1 MPASARGLGG
11 DKFDFLPTGIGGLCR
26 EIDAGSVRMKVIYGE
41 NRAAAEQE
49 MRRVLGTDYDVYEG
63 ETLNLTD
70 LPSIFQGTTLF
81 GAFEDGKRRIL
92 LKNLTERAE
101 IWEKIGDYAD
111 SAHEVVIWE
120 VKVDKRSTGYK
131 RLAEK
136 GVDFKEF
143 KNVAEVDPR
152 VAFGILDL
160 ALRDGEKALKEVAK
174 IETTQDPYMF
184 FGLLVS
190 QMVKK
195 YELSRG
201 GERERVILK
210 RMAEVDRQ
218 MKSTGVE
225 PWTLVKG
232 LLAQISHIADKRT

>member
-1 MPASARGLGG
+1 
-11 DKFDFLPTGIGGLCR
+11 
-26 EIDAGSVRMKVIYGE
+26 MKVIYGE

-49 MRRVLGTDYDVYEG
+49 MRRILGTDYEVYEG
-63 ETLNLTD
+63 ENLSLTD

-81 GAFEDGKRRIL
+81 GGGERRRIL

-111 SAHEVVIWE
+111 STHEVVIWE
-120 VKVDKRSTGYK
+120 VKVDKRSVGYK
-131 RLAEK
+131 RLVEK
-136 GVDFKEF
+136 GVEFKEF
-143 KNVAEVDPR
+143 KNVAGVDPR
-152 VAFGILDL
+152 VAFGILDV
-160 ALRDGEKALKEVAK
+160 ALRDGTRALKEVEK

-201 GERERVILK
+201 GKREREILK

-232 LLAQISHIADKRT
+232 FLVQLSSF

>member
-1 MPASARGLGG
+1 
-11 DKFDFLPTGIGGLCR
+11 
-26 EIDAGSVRMKVIYGE
+26 MKVIYGE
-41 NRAAAEQE
+41 NRGAAEQE
-49 MRRVLGTDYDVYEG
+49 VRRILGADYEVYEG
-63 ETLNLTD
+63 EDLNLTD

-81 GAFEDGKRRIL
+81 GDEKRRIL

-111 SAHEVVIWE
+111 TVHKVVIWE
-120 VKVDKRSTGYK
+120 LKVDKRSVGYK
-131 RLAEK
+131 RLVEK
-136 GVDFKEF
+136 GVEFQEF
-143 KNVAEVDPR
+143 KNAVGADPR
-152 VAFGILDL
+152 VAFGILDI
-160 ALRDGEKALKEVAK
+160 ALRDGAKAIKEVEK

-195 YELSRG
+195 YEASRG
-201 GERERVILK
+201 GGRERAILK

-218 MKSTGVE
+218 MKSTGIE

-232 LLAQISHIADKRT
+232 FLVQVGHIANK

>member
-1 MPASARGLGG
+1 
-11 DKFDFLPTGIGGLCR
+11 
-26 EIDAGSVRMKVIYGE
+26 MKVIYGE

-49 MRRVLGTDYDVYEG
+49 MRRILGSDYEVYEG
-63 ETLNLTD
+63 ENLNLTD

-81 GAFEDGKRRIL
+81 GALGGGSGDEKRRIL

-111 SAHEVVIWE
+111 SSHEVVIWE
-120 VKVDKRSTGYK
+120 VKVDKRSVGYK
-131 RLAEK
+131 RLVEK
-136 GVDFKEF
+136 GVEFKEF
-143 KNVAEVDPR
+143 KNVAGADSR
-152 VAFGILDL
+152 VAFGILDV
-160 ALRDGEKALKEVAK
+160 ALRDGAKALKEVEK

-195 YELSRG
+195 YEFSRG
-201 GERERVILK
+201 GRREREILK

-218 MKSTGVE
+218 MKTTSID

-232 LLAQISHIADKRT
+232 FLVQIKSFGK

>member
-1 MPASARGLGG
+1 
-11 DKFDFLPTGIGGLCR
+11 
-26 EIDAGSVRMKVIYGE
+26 MKVIYGE
-41 NRAAAEQE
+41 DRAAAEQE
-49 MRRVLGTDYDVYEG
+49 MRRILGADYEVYEG
-63 ETLNLTD
+63 ENLSLTD

-81 GAFEDGKRRIL
+81 GDEKRRIL

-111 SAHEVVIWE
+111 STHEVVIWE
-120 VKVDKRSTGYK
+120 VKVDKRSVGYK

-136 GVDFKEF
+136 KVEFKEF
-143 KNVAEVDPR
+143 KNTVGADPR
-152 VAFGILDL
+152 VAFGILDM
-160 ALRDGEKALKEVAK
+160 ALRGGIKALKEVEK
-174 IETTQDPYMF
+174 IEATQDPYMF

-195 YELSRG
+195 YEFSRG
-201 GERERVILK
+201 GKREREILK

-218 MKSTGVE
+218 MKTTSID

-232 LLAQISHIADKRT
+232 FLVQISSF

>member
-1 MPASARGLGG
+1 
-11 DKFDFLPTGIGGLCR
+11 
-26 EIDAGSVRMKVIYGE
+26 MKVIYGE
-41 NRAAAEQE
+41 NRGAAEQE
-49 MRRVLGTDYDVYEG
+49 VRRILGADYEVYEG
-63 ETLNLTD
+63 EDLNLTD

-81 GAFEDGKRRIL
+81 GDEKRRIL

-111 SAHEVVIWE
+111 TEHGVVIWE
-120 VKVDKRSTGYK
+120 LKVDKRSAGYK
-131 RLAEK
+131 RLVEK
-136 GVDFKEF
+136 GVEFKEF
-143 KNVAEVDPR
+143 KNAVGVDPR
-152 VAFGILDL
+152 VAFGILDI
-160 ALRDGEKALKEVAK
+160 ALRDGAKAIKEVEK

-195 YELSRG
+195 YEASRG
-201 GERERVILK
+201 GGRERAILK

-225 PWTLVKG
+225 AWTLVKG
-232 LLAQISHIADKRT
+232 FLVQVGHIANK

>member
-1 MPASARGLGG
+1 MR
-11 DKFDFLPTGIGGLCR
+11 
-26 EIDAGSVRMKVIYGE
+26 VIYGE
-41 NRAAAEQE
+41 NRGAAEQE
-49 MRRVLGTDYDVYEG
+49 VRRVLGTDYEVYEG
-63 ETLNLTD
+63 EDLSLTD

-81 GAFEDGKRRIL
+81 GDEKRRIL
-92 LKNLTERAE
+92 LKNLTERVE

-111 SAHEVVIWE
+111 TAHEVVIWE

-131 RLAEK
+131 RLVEK
-136 GVDFKEF
+136 GVEFKEF

-152 VAFGILDL
+152 VAFGILDI
-160 ALRDGEKALKEVAK
+160 ALRDGAKAIKEVEK

-195 YELSRG
+195 YEASRG
-201 GERERVILK
+201 GGRERTILK

-218 MKSTGVE
+218 MKSTGIE

-232 LLAQISHIADKRT
+232 FLVQVGHIANK

>member
-1 MPASARGLGG
+1 
-11 DKFDFLPTGIGGLCR
+11 
-26 EIDAGSVRMKVIYGE
+26 MKVIYGE
-41 NRAAAEQE
+41 NRGAAEQE
-49 MRRVLGTDYDVYEG
+49 VRRILGENYEVYEG
-63 ETLNLTD
+63 EDLSLTD

-81 GAFEDGKRRIL
+81 GDEKRRIL

-111 SAHEVVIWE
+111 TAHEVVIWE
-120 VKVDKRSTGYK
+120 AKVDKRSTGYK
-131 RLAEK
+131 RLVEK
-136 GVDFKEF
+136 GVEFKEF

-152 VAFGILDL
+152 VAFGILDI
-160 ALRDGEKALKEVAK
+160 ALRDGAKAIKEVEK

-195 YELSRG
+195 YEASRG
-201 GERERVILK
+201 GGRERAILK

-218 MKSTGVE
+218 MKSTGIE

-232 LLAQISHIADKRT
+232 FLVQVSHIANK

>member
-1 MPASARGLGG
+1 
-11 DKFDFLPTGIGGLCR
+11 
-26 EIDAGSVRMKVIYGE
+26 MKVIYGE

-49 MRRVLGTDYDVYEG
+49 MHRVLGADYEVYEG
-63 ETLNLTD
+63 ENLNLTD

-81 GAFEDGKRRIL
+81 GDVQRRIL

-101 IWEKIGDYAD
+101 IWEKIGDYAE
-111 SAHEVVIWE
+111 STHEVVIWE
-120 VKVDKRSTGYK
+120 VKVDKRSAGYK

-136 GVDFKEF
+136 GVEFKEF
-143 KNVAEVDPR
+143 KNTAGADPR
-152 VAFGILDL
+152 VAFGILDV
-160 ALRDGEKALKEVAK
+160 ALRDGAKALSEVEK
-174 IETTQDPYMF
+174 IEKTQDPYMF

-195 YELSRG
+195 YEFSRG
-201 GERERVILK
+201 GKREREILK

-225 PWTLVKG
+225 PWVLVKG
-232 LLAQISHIADKRT
+232 FLAQVSSFGR

>member
-1 MPASARGLGG
+1 
-11 DKFDFLPTGIGGLCR
+11 
-26 EIDAGSVRMKVIYGE
+26 MKVIYGE
-41 NRAAAEQE
+41 SRAAAEQE
-49 MRRVLGTDYDVYEG
+49 VRRVLGADYEVYEG
-63 ETLNLTD
+63 ENLNLTD

-81 GAFEDGKRRIL
+81 SDEKRRIL

-111 SAHEVVIWE
+111 STHEVVIWE
-120 VKVDKRSTGYK
+120 VKVDKRSAGYK

-136 GVDFKEF
+136 GVEFKEF
-143 KNVAEVDPR
+143 KNTAGADPR
-152 VAFGILDL
+152 VAFGILDI
-160 ALRDGEKALKEVAK
+160 ALRDGAKALTEVEK
-174 IETTQDPYMF
+174 IEKTQDPYMF

-195 YELSRG
+195 YEFSCG
-201 GERERVILK
+201 GKRERAILK

-232 LLAQISHIADKRT
+232 FLAQINSL